1 MHVTSNVCKINS
13 AYDQQFTKED
23 RRYQKCNQKTKN
35 QRRVDNSND
44 QKKKNEMTNYD
55 P

>member
-1 MHVTSNVCKINS
+1 M
-13 AYDQQFTKED
+13 QFTKKD

-35 QRRVDNSND
+35 KTRVDNSND
-44 QKKKNEMTNYD
+44 QKKKNERTNYD